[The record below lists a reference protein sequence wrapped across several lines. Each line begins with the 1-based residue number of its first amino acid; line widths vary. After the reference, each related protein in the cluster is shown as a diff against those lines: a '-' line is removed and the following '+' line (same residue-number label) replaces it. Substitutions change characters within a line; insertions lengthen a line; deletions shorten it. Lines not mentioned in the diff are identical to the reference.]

1 MNGVFTPEE
10 IVDRIQGF
18 GFRMFVGP
26 DGQVHGKPVVPGTKV
41 PIDMQQLLE
50 EMRLQNDAVADV
62 IRQRESLVQL
72 SGLSD
77 AELRPW
83 LEKVRAGEYRLV
95 GQVTYVKST
104 GLSYLTLER
113 VTKSEE

>member
-1 MNGVFTPEE
+1 MDGFLISPEE

-26 DGQVHGKPVVPGTKV
+26 DGQVHGKPVVPGKKV
-41 PIDMQQLLE
+41 PIDMQPLLE
-50 EMRLQNDAVADV
+50 EMRIQNDAVAEV
-62 IRQRESLVQL
+62 IRKRETMVQL
-72 SGLSD
+72 SGLTSD
-77 AELRPW
+77 ELQPW
-83 LEKVRAGEYRLV
+83 LEKVRAGEYRLA

-113 VTKSEE
+113 VKP